1 MQSLL
6 QEATNFVTATQMRFT
21 THLVIEKEDSK
32 SGDTTNKSNWAK
44 NLHWSDD
51 LFVTSVMILKQTRSW
66 HEQST
71 AT

>member
-32 SGDTTNKSNWAK
+32 SGDTTNKSN
-44 NLHWSDD
+44 
-51 LFVTSVMILKQTRSW
+51 
-66 HEQST
+66 
-71 AT
+71 